1 MFTLQQIE
9 LAAQNIK
16 SGADFPNF
24 IKQLKEMGVTRNDV
38 FVINGMSVY
47 YGTGDETVESS
58 ALYESLL
65 IAETGDENA
74 LKEALKIHQQGQ
86 TDYFT
91 FCKQAAEAGVEKW
104 ITDIN
109 VMTVSYLASDGTV
122 LVVEKIPSF

>member
-9 LAAQNIK
+9 AAAQNVK
-16 SGADFPNF
+16 TGADFPKF
-24 IKQLKEMGVTRNDV
+24 IKELKTLGVTRNDV
-38 FVINGMSVY
+38 FVMDGMAIY
-47 YGTGDETVESS
+47 YGHENYTVESG
-58 ALYESLL
+58 AVYENLL
-65 IAETGDENA
+65 IAQRASADA
-74 LKEALKIHQQGQ
+74 LKEALKTHQQGQ

-122 LVVEKIPSF
+122 LVVEKIPSV